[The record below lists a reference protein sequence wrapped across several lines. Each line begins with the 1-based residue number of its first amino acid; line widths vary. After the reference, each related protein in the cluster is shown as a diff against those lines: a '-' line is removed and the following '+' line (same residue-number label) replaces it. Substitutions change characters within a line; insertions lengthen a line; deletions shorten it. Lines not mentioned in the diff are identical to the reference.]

1 MKNSNLNKPI
11 IFIDKKAELEGK
23 HTVSKLHASR
33 LSKGSKV
40 IGYQEHKKMKIHEA
54 KKEKILNSKLY
65 KLRRK
70 ITTAVVVIFCL
81 GILFLLWNKFIKPS
95 YLETSNTGFKVE
107 SESISS
113 SDMSTYTSIIKESVQ
128 KHLGI
133 KYNVKIEQ
141 IHKNGNLVFA
151 RGFFTIPEKGDIY
164 YDMVLQNYSPY
175 SLTVNGE
182 EYIKK

>member
-1 MKNSNLNKPI
+1 M
-11 IFIDKKAELEGK
+11 
-23 HTVSKLHASR
+23 SR
-33 LSKGSKV
+33 
-40 IGYQEHKKMKIHEA
+40 
-54 KKEKILNSKLY
+54 
-65 KLRRK
+65 
-70 ITTAVVVIFCL
+70 
-81 GILFLLWNKFIKPS
+81 
-95 YLETSNTGFKVE
+95 
-107 SESISS
+107 
-113 SDMSTYTSIIKESVQ
+113 YTSIIKESVQ